1 MRKPLAVAGAM
12 ILSAATPVFAHQV
25 DEYVQATTISVEQD
39 RVQAQI
45 RLTPGVDVYPT
56 VLAAIDTE
64 RVLRDVSL
72 TLDGRLL
79 SMRLVSMQFASSEE
93 LSDGRGTIQLSLD
106 AEVPHGGS
114 NRKLVF
120 ENHHMARIAAYL
132 VNGLVPRDPDLRIT
146 AQNRSFEQSI
156 YQMDYVQSGVASG
169 PMTLAWW
176 SGTFGWLA
184 VAALLLLA
192 PLALMRRRRRAANA
206 VIAS

>member
-1 MRKPLAVAGAM
+1 
-12 ILSAATPVFAHQV
+12 
-25 DEYVQATTISVEQD
+25 
-39 RVQAQI
+39 
-45 RLTPGVDVYPT
+45 VYPT
-56 VLAAIDTE
+56 VLAAIDTDRDGVISDSEQPAYAE

-93 LSDGRGTIQLSLD
+93 LRDGRGTIQLSLD

-206 VIAS
+206 AIAS